1 MIVNSLEYHQEEI
14 SSIGLYQV
22 HWHGLI
28 SIRGIRW
35 VTIIRS
41 MENHHY
47 MHDLNEEEDF
57 DFDRNKCPFIFVR
70 ETINLD
76 AI

>member
-1 MIVNSLEYHQEEI
+1 
-14 SSIGLYQV
+14 
-22 HWHGLI
+22 
-28 SIRGIRW
+28 
-35 VTIIRS
+35 

-47 MHDLNEEEDF
+47 MHDLKEEEDF